1 MPFDGLRPY
10 LDTLERKNLFKWVE
24 REVVKQNLAF
34 LCPPHD

>member
-1 MPFDGLRPY
+1 MPLDGLRPY
-10 LDTLERKNLFKWVE
+10 LALERKNLFKWVE